1 MCISLS
7 TVPRSPQPEVSM
19 GGIVC
24 LFLCVTPLRLHVR
37 RLIMFACRKVFTT
50 NEMSKINATIN
61 ISEMFETIN

>member
-7 TVPRSPQPEVSM
+7 TVPRSPKTEVSM

-24 LFLCVTPLRLHVR
+24 FSDITPLRLHVR

-50 NEMSKINATIN
+50 NEMSKFNATRS
-61 ISEMFETIN
+61 IS